1 MLKQDQGP
9 SPSSLS
15 LSSSLISAT
24 FCVSSGVLSP
34 MSQILY
40 ARVQSMRLMRVATSL
55 FLKPL
60 SFWNIVG
67 GATAGE
73 TLAVVLL
80 ERFVEVSD
88 LREAV

>member
-1 MLKQDQGP
+1 
-9 SPSSLS
+9 
-15 LSSSLISAT
+15 
-24 FCVSSGVLSP
+24 
-34 MSQILY
+34 
-40 ARVQSMRLMRVATSL
+40 MRVATSE
-55 FLKPL
+55 FRKPL

-80 ERFVEVSD
+80 ERFVEVRD